1 MKLNVLKLQLFCMV
15 GIMDPAE
22 KQVIKKKYIEE
33 DVQFVSD
40 RLKVFSMF
48 DEIIRCH
55 HSHSECLEKRKH
67 HLVSEASRRSGLVA
81 MRSLDK
87 NFYSLS
93 NELSHFAKTV
103 GQVSTV
109 LEVVAKIQSSSTS
122 ETNRPTPG

>member
-87 NFYSLS
+87 TSNSRLLPTLTNMALMVSSL
-93 NELSHFAKTV
+93 
-103 GQVSTV
+103 
-109 LEVVAKIQSSSTS
+109 TS
-122 ETNRPTPG
+122 P